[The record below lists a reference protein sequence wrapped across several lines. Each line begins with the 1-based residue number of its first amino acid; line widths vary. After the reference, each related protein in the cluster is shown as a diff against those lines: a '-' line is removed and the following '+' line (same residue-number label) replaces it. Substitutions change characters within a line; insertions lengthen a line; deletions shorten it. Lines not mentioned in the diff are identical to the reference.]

1 MLACG
6 REDGGGVVAKCH
18 PVMGWT
24 GRRSARERR
33 FTRGRMDVLRKA
45 DDGLSSGIL
54 FSSRVG
60 VAMQQ
65 VVLCFCLV
73 RLNGATQIHHLIRK
87 DRTGY
92 VEYWNAQCGET
103 RPLRL
108 DGGKERKLLP
118 IRTVHVITRWRQNL
132 IRI

>member
-1 MLACG
+1 
-6 REDGGGVVAKCH
+6 
-18 PVMGWT
+18 
-24 GRRSARERR
+24 
-33 FTRGRMDVLRKA
+33 MDVLRKA
-45 DDGLSSGIL
+45 DDGLSNGIL
-54 FSSRVG
+54 FSSRVE

-87 DRTGY
+87 DRTGH
-92 VEYWNAQCGET
+92 VEYWKAQCGET

-118 IRTVHVITRWRQNL
+118 IRTASAYACSTMSRRSTISALVICM
-132 IRI
+132 